1 MGQIHRES
9 TKAIHPVPMHIQQW
23 KALSSVLS
31 GSLAANIKTFAAR
44 CKPYSKVQI
53 RTIAFNSSAVIFF
66 AIFASTSLFA
76 EERWTV
82 QGNELMFK
90 MHISHD
96 DLPNSREIIA
106 QDAAE
111 FRLLIMEHPEV
122 EVVAVSGKGGYGP
135 ASIEISNT
143 IVQFGLDTRAF
154 GECLSA
160 CARIFLAGARR
171 VLSENAVLGFH
182 RPYVIGNEERDFYLF
197 HREDRGWVNEF
208 DYVEFIYDVGLIDM
222 LEEIQFMT
230 SRGVSLEFIFQAY
243 SFPSR
248 QMWRPDRSTL
258 IEAGV
263 ILR

>member
-1 MGQIHRES
+1 M
-9 TKAIHPVPMHIQQW
+9 
-23 KALSSVLS
+23 
-31 GSLAANIKTFAAR
+31 
-44 CKPYSKVQI
+44 YI
-53 RTIAFNSSAVIFF
+53 RTMACNSSAVILF
-66 AIFASTSLFA
+66 AILASTSLFA
-76 EERWTV
+76 EERWAV
-82 QGNELMFK
+82 EGSELLFK
-90 MHISHD
+90 MNVPYD
-96 DLPNSREIIA
+96 ELPNSGGLIA

-160 CARIFLAGARR
+160 CARIFLAGSSR

-182 RPYVIGNEERDFYLF
+182 RPYVIGDEEREFYLF
-197 HREDRGWVNEF
+197 HREDRGWVDEF

-222 LEEIQFMT
+222 LEEVQFMT
-230 SRGVSLEFIFQAY
+230 SRGAALDFIFKAY
-243 SFPSR
+243 SFPSH
-248 QMWRPDRSTL
+248 QMWRPDRATL
-258 IEAGV
+258 IEGGV